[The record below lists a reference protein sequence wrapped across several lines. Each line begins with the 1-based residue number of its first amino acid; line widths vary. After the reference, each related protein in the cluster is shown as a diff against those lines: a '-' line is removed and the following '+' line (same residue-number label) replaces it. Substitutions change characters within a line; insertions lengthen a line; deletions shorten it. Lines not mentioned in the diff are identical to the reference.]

1 MLWRR
6 HWHRLQGHIIFIWSL
21 FLIADLPEAELLDIS
36 CTSSCRSWA
45 EWALH
50 SSDASQT
57 AGKLLAEDGHSC
69 WRGIRRPT
77 KKAHGSSP
85 RRRAMRSPTARA
97 PTAPNAAA
105 MPTELPTTPVV
116 MPAAAPPT
124 PTPVMTVPA
133 TAASAGAAG
142 PPACKLFSE
151 ETLVENL
158 QT

>member
-1 MLWRR
+1 MKT
-6 HWHRLQGHIIFIWSL
+6 QG
-21 FLIADLPEAELLDIS
+21 
-36 CTSSCRSWA
+36 C
-45 EWALH
+45 
-50 SSDASQT
+50 
-57 AGKLLAEDGHSC
+57 
-69 WRGIRRPT
+69 
-77 KKAHGSSP
+77 SP

-133 TAASAGAAG
+133 TAASAGAAR

-151 ETLVENL
+151 ETLAESSCRHCPPTCGQQLIGPLCAPESIGRVQDDEAMS
-158 QT
+158 